1 MFHSRS
7 VHPPRS
13 PVSPPTFTKKLLALS
28 KWSTDTPGCISN
40 AQTGRNDCIEWMVS
54 DDAITWTRRGVVLAA
69 NDPRVGP
76 RNCTPADKGLSCIP
90 GGLEPMSARVYGDT
104 LVLLTD
110 GRAFEVFVAPVSG
123 LAAASAAGLR
133 FEKASSTFLAPYTYA
148 HLPKDYVATAL
159 RVLPRSGEPRSC
171 GISQSTGGLSFVVYP
186 VKTDDVAATFAPRS
200 YWRFSNSSDYLRVE
214 CTRRVRA

>member
-1 MFHSRS
+1 
-7 VHPPRS
+7 
-13 PVSPPTFTKKLLALS
+13 
-28 KWSTDTPGCISN
+28 
-40 AQTGRNDCIEWMVS
+40 
-54 DDAITWTRRGVVLAA
+54 
-69 NDPRVGP
+69 
-76 RNCTPADKGLSCIP
+76 
-90 GGLEPMSARVYGDT
+90 MSARVYGDT

-186 VKTDDVAATFAPRS
+186 VKTDDAGTRKRTAA
-200 YWRFSNSSDYLRVE
+200 SSAVGSTPPVSGR
-214 CTRRVRA
+214 TTAGRRTGSRGWAASR

>member
-1 MFHSRS
+1 
-7 VHPPRS
+7 
-13 PVSPPTFTKKLLALS
+13 
-28 KWSTDTPGCISN
+28 
-40 AQTGRNDCIEWMVS
+40 
-54 DDAITWTRRGVVLAA
+54 
-69 NDPRVGP
+69 
-76 RNCTPADKGLSCIP
+76 
-90 GGLEPMSARVYGDT
+90 MSARVYGDT

-186 VKTDDVAATFAPRS
+186 VKTEDAAATFAPRS
-200 YWRFSNSSDYLRVE
+200 YWRFSNSSDFSIDEMGLQPLSCFEGNGRQAKE
-214 CTRRVRA
+214 FSLGRPRRRLGRLDR

>member
-1 MFHSRS
+1 
-7 VHPPRS
+7 
-13 PVSPPTFTKKLLALS
+13 
-28 KWSTDTPGCISN
+28 
-40 AQTGRNDCIEWMVS
+40 
-54 DDAITWTRRGVVLAA
+54 
-69 NDPRVGP
+69 
-76 RNCTPADKGLSCIP
+76 
-90 GGLEPMSARVYGDT
+90 MSARVYGDT

-186 VKTDDVAATFAPRS
+186 VKTEDAAATFAPRS
-200 YWRFSNSSDYLRVE
+200 YWRFSNSSDFSLRCAVFG
-214 CTRRVRA
+214 RRTASKGGGSVASMAVAPRVAEACSDEHGSL